1 MSGRSW
7 NLGLDDAAN
16 GADHRPGM
24 AQDEDYMAGY
34 AYGSPNYDDYYDG
47 PKYPDPPDGPDYPD
61 APKEAK

>member
-1 MSGRSW
+1 
-7 NLGLDDAAN
+7 
-16 GADHRPGM
+16 M